1 MTLQKLENVKAGQL
15 NTESVIL
22 ELYKDNQYLNWVKL
36 LCRQGGDLNIFL
48 NIIQD
53 SKSLALAIME
63 YRKILRHQGKA
74 NVSFIELNKSYE
86 SKQYDRLH
94 NLLEVLF
101 LESIAREQF
110 LFIIDRIN
118 KKEGLT
124 EIYTKHKKNVDERIM
139 YVVLTM

>member
-1 MTLQKLENVKAGQL
+1 MTLQKLESAKVDQL
-15 NTESVIL
+15 NTKSVIL
-22 ELYKDNQYLNWVKL
+22 ELYKDNQHLNWVKL
-36 LCRQGGDLNIFL
+36 LCRQDGDLNIFL
-48 NIIQD
+48 NIIEE

-63 YRKILRHQGKA
+63 YRRFLRHQGKA

-86 SKQYDRLH
+86 SKQYGKLH

-101 LESIAREQF
+101 LESIAEKQF

>member
-1 MTLQKLENVKAGQL
+1 MTLQKLESVKVNQI

-36 LCRQGGDLNIFL
+36 LCRQDGDLNIFL
-48 NIIQD
+48 NIIEE

-63 YRKILRHQGKA
+63 YRRFLRHQGEIT
-74 NVSFIELNKSYE
+74 VSFIELNKSYE
-86 SKQYDRLH
+86 NRQYTLLH
-94 NLLEVLF
+94 NLLEILF
-101 LESIAREQF
+101 LESIAKEQF

-118 KKEGLT
+118 KKGLVSL
-124 EIYTKHKKNVDERIM
+124 YTKHKKNVNERIM